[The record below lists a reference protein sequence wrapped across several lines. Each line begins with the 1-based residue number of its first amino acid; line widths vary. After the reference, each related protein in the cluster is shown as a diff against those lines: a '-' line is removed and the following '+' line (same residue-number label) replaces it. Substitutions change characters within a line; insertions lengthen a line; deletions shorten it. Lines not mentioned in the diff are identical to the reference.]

1 MKNYRWSLVT
11 LVLFAV
17 IVGVN
22 TSPAQAYPAGCN
34 QWTWPICEIN
44 LPSIPRINLGGGRPP
59 LTPKDG
65 PWCRNTY
72 IKASRSGYT
81 YWILTENRKYDLTF
95 WPDYYSRLYQAVYW
109 DGTAWKWVPVNS
121 QYPHVILNH
130 RVNCDA

>member
-17 IVGVN
+17 IVGVS
-22 TSPAQAYPAGCN
+22 TSPAQAADCN
-34 QWTWPICEIN
+34 ITSWTWPICDIKA
-44 LPSIPRINLGGGRPP
+44 PSIPRINLGGGRPP
-59 LTPKDG
+59 LTPKDS

-81 YWILTENRKYDLTF
+81 YWMLTQNTKYDLRF
-95 WPDYYSRLYQAVYW
+95 WPDYYSRLYQAIYW
-109 DGTAWKWVPVNS
+109 DGRAWKWLPVNS
-121 QYPHVILNH
+121 QYPHVIMNE